1 MANFKDLT
9 GERFGRLEVLGVA
22 RKVTSGKRERYYW
35 ACRCDCGNEK
45 EVRTDCLTSGL
56 VKSCG
61 CLKKEQNK
69 INLTANHRHKL
80 SRTRLYQE
88 WQSMKD
94 RCLNPNIP
102 CYERYGGRGISIC
115 DDWLYPDNF
124 FNWAMTNGY
133 DNSLTIDRIDN
144 GGDYEPSNCRWV
156 DIKTQCRNRRSNI
169 IVEYEGQEMT
179 LIEASEKSGIN
190 YGALTRRY
198 HKGDRGEKLFRPILK
213 QQRLVEYNGK
223 MITLKELS
231 EITGIPYTTLV
242 SRHFYKKPL
251 IK

>member
-69 INLTANHRHKL
+69 INLTANHSHKK
-80 SRTRLYQE
+80 SMTRPYHI
-88 WQSMKD
+88 WQKIKD
-94 RCLNPNIP
+94 RCQNPNIP
-102 CYERYGGRGISIC
+102 CYKRYGGRGINIC
-115 DDWLYPDNF
+115 KEWLDPEKFMD
-124 FNWAMTNGY
+124 WAMDNGY
-133 DNSLTIDRIDN
+133 SDDLTIDRIDN
-144 GGDYEPSNCRWV
+144 NGDYEPKNCRWV
-156 DIKTQCRNRRSNI
+156 DVKTQCRNRRSNI

-179 LIEASEKSGIN
+179 LIEASEKSGIAYATLN
-190 YGALTRRY
+190 RRY
-198 HKGDRGEKLFRPILK
+198 HSGDRSDKLYRPVDK
-213 QQRLVEYNGK
+213 HRRLVEHNGK
-223 MITLKELS
+223 MISLQELS
-231 EITGIPYTTLV
+231 KITKIPLGTLAY
-242 SRHFYKKPL
+242 RHFNNEPL